1 MASRP
6 SRGYAPGRSLR
17 VITARLKEGETS
29 AVEQPP
35 RQAPTELI
43 DLSDI
48 SIAELRDCDE
58 RIIAPSR
65 ERILRQINRPR
76 GNISESGPP
85 GRVD

>member
-1 MASRP
+1 
-6 SRGYAPGRSLR
+6 
-17 VITARLKEGETS
+17 
-29 AVEQPP
+29 
-35 RQAPTELI
+35 LI